1 MVRRQRVRSIAAG
14 VASAVAILAVAAMVW
29 AWPRLFPDPLEPGR
43 SAYERRDWPASARRA
58 LEVLRVKP
66 GDGEALR
73 LLARASGRMGQDET
87 ASGIYKRLGPEAMG
101 AEDFLVI
108 AGGFH
113 RQGDLTSAFRL
124 LEKGH
129 SVDPDHADTLHD
141 LSRFC
146 ASMDR
151 LIRAEELAARLA
163 ARPGQG
169 ARAEVLI
176 AAIRD
181 RLSDPRGAAEA
192 LERALQLDPDLK
204 GLDPATPE
212 ARKLLARDY
221 LKLGQPARARE
232 RLLQALG
239 AGPDRE
245 ASWLLCRSWLQDGR
259 LAEAASALQQ
269 ASGYCTDDPTMPEP
283 APYVGSAACAAC
295 HEATYRAA
303 QSSRHARTFMTGPGL
318 DRLAIPD
325 AAVPDPADPK
335 SIHHRA
341 RRKGDTIDW
350 ETQAGG
356 EFARAVVRFAFGS
369 GDRGVTPVGRDD
381 RGRLREL
388 RLSRYGKI
396 DGWDLTTGHMA
407 KPDTATAD
415 VLLGRVLNDDNLRQ
429 CLSCHTTDFRA
440 ARDHLGPLSVEG
452 GIGCEKCHGPAG
464 NHLKAVDAG
473 FSDPAIGR
481 PRLAT
486 AEQVT
491 RLCAECHS
499 PPGRTVKPTDPD
511 AVRFQ
516 GTTLPWSRCY
526 QNSKGRMSCVTCH
539 DPHRDAS
546 RSAAHYEAKCLDCH
560 SASPAPAARDGALA
574 EEFRRVPC
582 PIKPSGDCLKCHMP
596 PTSSAV
602 PHTTFT
608 DHHIR
613 VHSPVTAR

>member
-1 MVRRQRVRSIAAG
+1 MVRRQRVWSIAAG
-14 VASAVAILAVAAMVW
+14 VVALLTVGAMVW
-29 AWPRLFPDPLEPGR
+29 AWPRIFPDPLETGR
-43 SAYERRDWPASARRA
+43 SAYEHRDWPASARRA

-66 GDGEALR
+66 GDREALR

-87 ASGIYKRLGPEAMG
+87 SSGIYRRLGAEAMG
-101 AEDFLVI
+101 AEDYLVV

-113 RQGDLTSAFRL
+113 RQGDLGSAFQL

-151 LIRAEELAARLA
+151 LSRAEELATRLA

-169 ARAEVLI
+169 ARAGVLLG
-176 AAIRD
+176 AIRD

-192 LERALQLDPDLK
+192 LERALRLDPNLT
-204 GLDPATPE
+204 GLDPPPPE

-221 LKLGQPARARE
+221 LKLGQPAKARD
-232 RLLQALG
+232 RLMQVLA

-245 ASWLLCRSWLQDGR
+245 ASWLLSRSWIQDGR
-259 LAEAASALQQ
+259 FDEAASTLQQ
-269 ASGYCTDDPTMPEP
+269 AGDFGADNPTAPEP
-283 APYVGSAACAAC
+283 APYVGSTACAAC
-295 HEATYRAA
+295 HEATHRAA
-303 QSSRHARTFMTGPGL
+303 QSSQHARTFMTGSDL
-318 DRLAIPD
+318 ARLSLPVSP
-325 AAVPDPADPK
+325 VPDPADPK
-335 SIHHRA
+335 AIHHRA
-341 RRKGDTIDW
+341 RRDGDTVDW
-350 ETQAGG
+350 ETQAGE

-388 RLSRYGKI
+388 RLSRYGEI
-396 DGWDLTTGHMA
+396 DGWDLTTGHTA
-407 KPDTATAD
+407 KPDTTTAD
-415 VLLGRVLNDDNLRQ
+415 VLLGRVLNDDDLRQ

-440 ARDHLGPLSVEG
+440 SRDHLGPLAVEG

-473 FSDPAIGR
+473 FSDPAIAR
-481 PRLAT
+481 PRLAS

-491 RLCAECHS
+491 RLCAGCHS

-526 QNSKGRMSCVTCH
+526 QNSQGRMSCVTCH
-539 DPHRDAS
+539 DPHHDAS

-560 SASPAPAARDGALA
+560 SAAPAQA
-574 EEFRRVPC
+574 EGVRRVPC
-582 PIKPSGDCLKCHMP
+582 PVNPTGACLKCHMP
-596 PTSSAV
+596 ATTSAV
-602 PHTTFT
+602 PHTKFT

-613 VHSPVTAR
+613 VHPPAPTP